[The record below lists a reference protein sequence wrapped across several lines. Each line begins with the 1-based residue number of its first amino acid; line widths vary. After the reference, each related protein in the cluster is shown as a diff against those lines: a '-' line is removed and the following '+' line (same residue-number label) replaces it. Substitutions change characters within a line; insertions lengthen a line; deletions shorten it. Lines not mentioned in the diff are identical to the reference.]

1 MLVYGVVIALTLFV
15 YLFANDL
22 HYTKR
27 EVDRITI
34 VFFFTAYLLL
44 LCLRDYSV
52 GVDTYGYVEEY
63 EYTRLL
69 GWGAAMDYGDEEIGF
84 KIFRMIVQCF
94 GGARLF
100 VSIAAILIVVPVMYL
115 YQKEAEGAII
125 CVSFF
130 LISLLFEMFFSGMR
144 QSIAI
149 ALGVPAYY
157 CVKKNLKIKYLLII
171 ALACSFHRSAVVL
184 LLLYP
189 TYHLRITK
197 RWLWAII
204 PSMAFIV
211 WQRDL
216 LLGWIFQLAGEE
228 YTYKYSYLT
237 GDSGQV
243 KLMILFMMISI
254 YGYVVLDEKKAGK
267 EDIGPRNILL
277 LATCI
282 HLFTPL
288 HPTISRINYYFI
300 LFIPV
305 AISRINNRCTKQM
318 CELRTIATAVM
329 PMFFIFYFFVLKG
342 DSLNVMDYRFFFL

>member
-1 MLVYGVVIALTLFV
+1 MLIYGVVIGLTFFV
-15 YLFANDL
+15 YLLAGELN
-22 HYTKR
+22 YNKR
-27 EVDRITI
+27 EIDRITVI
-34 VFFFTAYLLL
+34 FFFTAYLLL

-52 GVDTYGYVEEY
+52 GVDTYGYVSDF
-63 EYTRLL
+63 EYTRLMN
-69 GWGAAMDYGDEEIGF
+69 WGAAIGYGEDEIGF
-84 KIFRMIVQCF
+84 KIFRIVVQCL

-100 VSIAAILIVVPVMYL
+100 VSIAAILTVVPVMYL
-115 YQKEAEGAII
+115 YQKEAEGSMI
-125 CVSFF
+125 CISFF

-157 CVKKNLKIKYLLII
+157 FMKKKSKIKYLLII
-171 ALACSFHRSAVVL
+171 ALACSFHKSAIVL

-189 TYHLRITK
+189 VYHMRITK

-204 PSMAFIV
+204 PLMALVV

-216 LLGWIFQLAGEE
+216 FLSWIFQLAGEE

-237 GDSGQV
+237 GSSGQG
-243 KLMILFMMISI
+243 KLMILFLLLAVYS
-254 YGYVVLDEKKAGK
+254 YVILDEKRAGK
-267 EDIGPRNILL
+267 EEIGLRNILL
-277 LATCI
+277 LAACI

-288 HPTISRINYYFI
+288 HPTISRLNYYFI

-318 CELRTIATAVM
+318 RELRTIATVVM
-329 PMFFIFYFFVLKG
+329 PMFFIMYFFGLKD
-342 DSLNVMDYRFFFL
+342 DSLNVMNYRFFF